1 MGSLLRLA
9 LVQMHVDAGN
19 PDANYARLETKLNE
33 AVQGPVKPDMVM
45 LPEMWNT
52 GYALEQIDELAD
64 PDGERTKALSRHSA
78 VIIRYKF
85 RRFDCGKTLNGVYNT
100 TYVFNEQ
107 GENPCGILQDPSF
120 PAYG

>member
-33 AVQGPVKPDMVM
+33 AVQGPVKPDMIM
-45 LPEMWNT
+45 LPEMRNT

-64 PDGERTKALSRHSA
+64 PDGRK
-78 VIIRYKF
+78 
-85 RRFDCGKTLNGVYNT
+85 D
-100 TYVFNEQ
+100 Q
-107 GENPCGILQDPSF
+107 GTSLGIQP
-120 PAYG
+120 